1 MSAPTALMPRTP
13 VPPGSWRPRRGLGGP
28 RGIGARS
35 PNHQRYP
42 GVAQS
47 QDQDQTRPVKQA
59 LNPSRMSRTL
69 VVQHVLSL
77 YIDRSMGRIP
87 ERYETA
93 GQPGS
98 EQSHGSAARSGDSL
112 TCPAWW
118 VPVVVHTRPLPLP
131 AFQPR
136 DLRKDTDSGFTAG
149 SRLIAKS
156 RVHYMGVRPLNV
168 RGLDLGRPLAN
179 NFAKCIA

>member
-1 MSAPTALMPRTP
+1 M
-13 VPPGSWRPRRGLGGP
+13 
-28 RGIGARS
+28 
-35 PNHQRYP
+35 
-42 GVAQS
+42 
-47 QDQDQTRPVKQA
+47 
-59 LNPSRMSRTL
+59 
-69 VVQHVLSL
+69 
-77 YIDRSMGRIP
+77 
-87 ERYETA
+87 
-93 GQPGS
+93 
-98 EQSHGSAARSGDSL
+98 
-112 TCPAWW
+112 
-118 VPVVVHTRPLPLP
+118 VHTRPLPLP